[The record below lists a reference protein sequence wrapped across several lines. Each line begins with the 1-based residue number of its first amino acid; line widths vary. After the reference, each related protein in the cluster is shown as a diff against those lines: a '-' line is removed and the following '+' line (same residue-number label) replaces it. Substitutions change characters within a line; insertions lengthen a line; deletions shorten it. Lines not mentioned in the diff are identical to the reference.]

1 MDINLMIT
9 SFPKL
14 LDATV
19 VTVKLLS
26 LSLFF
31 GLFIGLLF
39 AILRLSKNKIINK
52 FAYGYSYV
60 FRGTPLLVQIFIIYF
75 GLGNIEYFRST
86 FLWVVFKEPYWCA
99 IIAFALNTGA
109 YTSEILRSAFQ
120 TIKPGFIEA
129 GKSLGISNK
138 IIFYKI
144 QIPIAIRQ
152 SLPAYGNE
160 IILMMKGTSLAS
172 TVTLMDFDLMINSLP
187 KLLGATVVTL
197 KLLSASL
204 FFGLFIGLLFAVL
217 RLNKNKIINKFA
229 YTYSYVFRGTPLLV
243 QIFIIYFG
251 LGQIEYFRSTFLW
264 VVFKEPYWC
273 AIIAFALNTGAYT
286 SEILRS
292 AFQTIKPG
300 LIEAGKSLGISNKI
314 IFYKIQIPIAIRQSL
329 PAYGNEIILMMKGTS
344 LASTVTLMDL
354 TGVAKY
360 IISTTF
366 KPIEVFIVAGGI
378 YLFMTF
384 IIHNVIKFLEKKYS
398 FN

>member
-1 MDINLMIT
+1 MDFELMIG

-14 LDATV
+14 LSATV
-19 VTVKLLS
+19 ITLKLLS

-39 AILRLSKNKIINK
+39 AILRMNKNPIVNK

-75 GLGNIEYFRST
+75 GLGQIEYLRST
-86 FLWVVFKEPYWCA
+86 VLWVILKEPYWCA
-99 IIAFALNTGA
+99 IIAFSLNTGA

-120 TIKPGFIEA
+120 TIKPGIIEA
-129 GKSLGISNK
+129 G
-138 IIFYKI
+138 
-144 QIPIAIRQ
+144 Q
-152 SLPAYGNE
+152 
-160 IILMMKGTSLAS
+160 
-172 TVTLMDFDLMINSLP
+172 
-187 KLLGATVVTL
+187 
-197 KLLSASL
+197 
-204 FFGLFIGLLFAVL
+204 
-217 RLNKNKIINKFA
+217 
-229 YTYSYVFRGTPLLV
+229 
-243 QIFIIYFG
+243 
-251 LGQIEYFRSTFLW
+251 
-264 VVFKEPYWC
+264 
-273 AIIAFALNTGAYT
+273 
-286 SEILRS
+286 
-292 AFQTIKPG
+292 
-300 LIEAGKSLGISNKI
+300 SLGISNKI

-398 FN
+398 Y

>member
-1 MDINLMIT
+1 MDLELMIN
-9 SFPKL
+9 SLPKL
-14 LDATV
+14 LNAAVITL
-19 VTVKLLS
+19 KLLS
-26 LSLFF
+26 VSLII
-31 GLFIGLLF
+31 GLFIGLFF
-39 AILRLSKNKIINK
+39 AILRLNKNIFIKR

-75 GLGNIEYFRST
+75 GLGQIEYLRST
-86 FLWVVFKEPYWCA
+86 VLWVILKEPYWCA

-120 TIKPGFIEA
+120 TIKPGIIEA
-129 GKSLGISNK
+129 GKSLGISNN

-172 TVTLMDFDLMINSLP
+172 TVTI
-187 KLLGATVVTL
+187 
-197 KLLSASL
+197 
-204 FFGLFIGLLFAVL
+204 
-217 RLNKNKIINKFA
+217 
-229 YTYSYVFRGTPLLV
+229 
-243 QIFIIYFG
+243 
-251 LGQIEYFRSTFLW
+251 
-264 VVFKEPYWC
+264 
-273 AIIAFALNTGAYT
+273 
-286 SEILRS
+286 
-292 AFQTIKPG
+292 
-300 LIEAGKSLGISNKI
+300 
-314 IFYKIQIPIAIRQSL
+314 
-329 PAYGNEIILMMKGTS
+329 
-344 LASTVTLMDL
+344 MDL

>member
-1 MDINLMIT
+1 MDFELMIN

-14 LDATV
+14 LNAAV
-19 VTVKLLS
+19 VTLKLLS
-26 LSLFF
+26 VSLIV

-39 AILRLSKNKIINK
+39 AILRLNKNIFINK

-75 GLGNIEYFRST
+75 GLGQIESLRSS
-86 FLWVVFKEPYWCA
+86 FLWAILKEPYWCA

-120 TIKPGFIEA
+120 TIKPGIIEA

-138 IIFYKI
+138 IIFLKV
-144 QIPIAIRQ
+144 QIPIATRQ

-160 IILMMKGTSLAS
+160 IILML
-172 TVTLMDFDLMINSLP
+172 
-187 KLLGATVVTL
+187 
-197 KLLSASL
+197 
-204 FFGLFIGLLFAVL
+204 
-217 RLNKNKIINKFA
+217 
-229 YTYSYVFRGTPLLV
+229 
-243 QIFIIYFG
+243 
-251 LGQIEYFRSTFLW
+251 
-264 VVFKEPYWC
+264 
-273 AIIAFALNTGAYT
+273 
-286 SEILRS
+286 
-292 AFQTIKPG
+292 
-300 LIEAGKSLGISNKI
+300 
-314 IFYKIQIPIAIRQSL
+314 
-329 PAYGNEIILMMKGTS
+329 KGTS

-384 IIHNVIKFLEKKYS
+384 IIHNLIKFLEKKYS
-398 FN
+398 Y

>member
-1 MDINLMIT
+1 MDLELMIN

-14 LDATV
+14 LSAAVITL
-19 VTVKLLS
+19 KLLS
-26 LSLFF
+26 VSLII
-31 GLFIGLLF
+31 GLFIGLFF
-39 AILRLSKNKIINK
+39 AILRLNKNIFINR

-75 GLGNIEYFRST
+75 GLGQIEYLRST
-86 FLWVVFKEPYWCA
+86 VLWVILKEPYWCA

-120 TIKPGFIEA
+120 TIKSGIIEA

-138 IIFYKI
+138 VIFYKI

-172 TVTLMDFDLMINSLP
+172 TVTI
-187 KLLGATVVTL
+187 
-197 KLLSASL
+197 
-204 FFGLFIGLLFAVL
+204 
-217 RLNKNKIINKFA
+217 
-229 YTYSYVFRGTPLLV
+229 
-243 QIFIIYFG
+243 
-251 LGQIEYFRSTFLW
+251 
-264 VVFKEPYWC
+264 
-273 AIIAFALNTGAYT
+273 
-286 SEILRS
+286 
-292 AFQTIKPG
+292 
-300 LIEAGKSLGISNKI
+300 
-314 IFYKIQIPIAIRQSL
+314 
-329 PAYGNEIILMMKGTS
+329 
-344 LASTVTLMDL
+344 MDL

-366 KPIEVFIVAGGI
+366 KPVEVFIVAGSI

-384 IIHNVIKFLEKKYS
+384 IIHNLIKFLEKKYS

>member
-1 MDINLMIT
+1 MDLELMIN

-14 LDATV
+14 LSAAVITL
-19 VTVKLLS
+19 KLLS
-26 LSLFF
+26 VSLII
-31 GLFIGLLF
+31 GLFIGLFF
-39 AILRLSKNKIINK
+39 AILRINKNIFISK

-75 GLGNIEYFRST
+75 GLGQIEYLRST
-86 FLWVVFKEPYWCA
+86 VLWVILKEPYWCA

-120 TIKPGFIEA
+120 TIKPGIIEA

-138 IIFYKI
+138 VIFYKI

-172 TVTLMDFDLMINSLP
+172 TVTI
-187 KLLGATVVTL
+187 
-197 KLLSASL
+197 
-204 FFGLFIGLLFAVL
+204 
-217 RLNKNKIINKFA
+217 
-229 YTYSYVFRGTPLLV
+229 
-243 QIFIIYFG
+243 
-251 LGQIEYFRSTFLW
+251 
-264 VVFKEPYWC
+264 
-273 AIIAFALNTGAYT
+273 
-286 SEILRS
+286 
-292 AFQTIKPG
+292 
-300 LIEAGKSLGISNKI
+300 
-314 IFYKIQIPIAIRQSL
+314 
-329 PAYGNEIILMMKGTS
+329 
-344 LASTVTLMDL
+344 MDL

-384 IIHNVIKFLEKKYS
+384 IIHNLIKFLEKKYS

>member
-1 MDINLMIT
+1 MDLELMIN
-9 SFPKL
+9 SLPKL
-14 LDATV
+14 LSAAVITL
-19 VTVKLLS
+19 KLLS
-26 LSLFF
+26 VSLII
-31 GLFIGLLF
+31 GLFIGLFF
-39 AILRLSKNKIINK
+39 AILRLNKNIFINRL
-52 FAYGYSYV
+52 AYGYSYV

-75 GLGNIEYFRST
+75 GLGQIEYLRST
-86 FLWVVFKEPYWCA
+86 VLWVILKEPYWCA

-120 TIKPGFIEA
+120 TIKPGIIEA

-138 IIFYKI
+138 VIFYKI

-172 TVTLMDFDLMINSLP
+172 TVTI
-187 KLLGATVVTL
+187 
-197 KLLSASL
+197 
-204 FFGLFIGLLFAVL
+204 
-217 RLNKNKIINKFA
+217 
-229 YTYSYVFRGTPLLV
+229 
-243 QIFIIYFG
+243 
-251 LGQIEYFRSTFLW
+251 
-264 VVFKEPYWC
+264 
-273 AIIAFALNTGAYT
+273 
-286 SEILRS
+286 
-292 AFQTIKPG
+292 
-300 LIEAGKSLGISNKI
+300 
-314 IFYKIQIPIAIRQSL
+314 
-329 PAYGNEIILMMKGTS
+329 
-344 LASTVTLMDL
+344 MDL